1 MSTPRP
7 RALAGVLALLVSML
21 LGVSLASGHAVLP
34 LFELLVGS
42 AADADG
48 TLWLILTSIRLP
60 RAVLAVLVGASLG
73 MAGAALQGYLRNPLA
88 EPALIGASSTAA
100 LGAVLVLYS
109 GLSAAFALA
118 LPLAGMLGAAVGMAL
133 VAMLGGRDGV
143 LGLIL
148 AGVAINSLAGALT
161 SLALNLAPSPFA
173 SLEIAFWL
181 LGSLADRSADH
192 VWISLPF
199 IVVGCGLLL
208 SLSRTLDAL
217 ALGEETAASMGF
229 DLQRARLVIVLGCGL
244 VVGACVAV
252 SGVIGFVGL
261 VVPHL
266 LRPWVGN
273 RPGALL
279 LPSALGGAALVL
291 AADIAARTLSGSG
304 GELKLGVVTALVGA
318 PFFLRLLVQLRGQFT
333 S

>member
-1 MSTPRP
+1 MNTPRP
-7 RALAGVLALLVSML
+7 TRLAFALLLMV
-21 LGVSLASGHAVLP
+21 LGLFAASLGNGHAVLP
-34 LFELLVGS
+34 LLELLAGS

-100 LGAVLVLYS
+100 LGAVIVLYS
-109 GLSAAFALA
+109 GLSGAFALA
-118 LPLAGMLGAAVGMAL
+118 LPLGGMLGAAAGMAL
-133 VAMLGGRDGV
+133 VALLGGRDSV

-148 AGVAINSLAGALT
+148 AGVAINALAGALT

-181 LGSLADRSADH
+181 LGSLADRSAEH
-192 VWISLPF
+192 VWMALPF
-199 IVVGCGLLL
+199 MTIGWLLLL
-208 SLSRTLDAL
+208 SLTRTLDAL
-217 ALGEETAASMGF
+217 TLGEETATSMGF
-229 DLQRARLVIVLGCGL
+229 NLRRTRIVIVLGCGL
-244 VVGACVAV
+244 LVGACVAV

-266 LRPWVGN
+266 LRPLVGN

-279 LPSALGGAALVL
+279 LPAALGGAALVL
-291 AADIAARTLSGSG
+291 AADIAARALSGSG

-318 PFFLRLLVQLRGQFT
+318 PFFLRLLAGLRGQVT
-333 S
+333 